1 MTTHFTMFPSYED
14 DSKISKI
21 SNMYND
27 VFNNDYDYEP
37 ALSVCSS
44 SDDTTIPNEVLDKA
58 TSVWLEEYW
67 TLDDYDYENVIVC
80 DAPEPMPLFI
90 KRQILTAIPTSQN
103 TSVPIELIPRFSE
116 GYLKRLEREAEARKI
131 QFAANRKATT
141 IRPKKGKSAAVTVA
155 PVLPKALRPKPV
167 ITNALK
173 IAKSEADI
181 RRDEAIALQAK
192 KIAERIKSQTTVA
205 ESVAESVA
213 DSVADSVAEPVEDVD
228 EEDDAVRIAFIKKVA
243 ACSISYSNSDKAKAA
258 AEAREAAKVKAAA
271 AAAEAKAIA
280 DAKAAA
286 EAEAKAKAKAA
297 AEAKAKM
304 EVWYLVKAPVKP
316 TKPAMAP
323 PAKPLVKPTPQSLIK
338 TMMCSS
344 VIKNVQCRHGK
355 TCRFAHTID
364 ECNPVECKWG
374 AKCKNGNCGYF
385 HSAMES
391 KLDWVKRTCRC

>member
-1 MTTHFTMFPSYED
+1 MTTHFTVFPSYED

-21 SNMYND
+21 STIY
-27 VFNNDYDYEP
+27 NNDYDYDNDEP

-58 TSVWLEEYW
+58 TSVWLEQYW
-67 TLDDYDYENVIVC
+67 TLDDYDYENPIVC

-90 KRQILTAIPTSQN
+90 KRQILTDIPTDQN
-103 TSVPIELIPRFSE
+103 ISTPIQLMPRFSD

-141 IRPKKGKSAAVTVA
+141 IRPKKNKQSAVTAEPTVSI
-155 PVLPKALRPKPV
+155 LPKALRPKPV
-167 ITNALK
+167 INNALK

-181 RRDEAIALQAK
+181 RRDEAIAQQAK
-192 KIAERIKSQTTVA
+192 KIAERIKIQTSTVEKLA
-205 ESVAESVA
+205 ESVV
-213 DSVADSVAEPVEDVD
+213 EPIEDVD

-243 ACSISYSNSDKAKAA
+243 NCSISYSNSDKAKAA

-280 DAKAAA
+280 EAKAAA
-286 EAEAKAKAKAA
+286 EAEAKAA

-304 EVWYLVKAPVKP
+304 EVWYLVKAPAKP

-323 PAKPLVKPTPQSLIK
+323 PSKPLMKPTPQSLIK
-338 TMMCSS
+338 TMMCAS
-344 VIKNVQCRHGK
+344 VIKNVQCRHGN

-374 AKCKNGNCGYF
+374 SNCKNGNCGYF

-391 KLDWVKRTCRC
+391 KLEWVKRTCRC